1 MEEVKELQGETAP
14 VGEVGEPG
22 VIEEAEIE
30 SVGDAEEVITE
41 VEEEVK

>member
-1 MEEVKELQGETAP
+1 MEEEKELQGEVCP
-14 VGEVGEPG
+14 VGEPG
-22 VIEEAEIE
+22 EPGVVE

>member
-1 MEEVKELQGETAP
+1 MEN
-14 VGEVGEPG
+14 
-22 VIEEAEIE
+22 EEKVVEEIVE